1 MMKSLNQLIAFILEI
16 RTFFFFWIGQ
26 SLSEIGNRLTGFGLS
41 IWVYQHTHAVTQL
54 SLVIFFTTLPGVLI
68 TPIVGALVDRWNR
81 QLIIIISDIV
91 AGIVTLI
98 LAILLFTNHL
108 EVWHTYISAF
118 ITSLCGSFQMI
129 AKSAAVTMMVKN
141 EQIGRANGLIQLSTA
156 VGQLTAPILA
166 GILIS
171 AVQLQGLLL
180 LDFSTYIIA
189 LIILFIIKI
198 PDPEATNTKSIQGI
212 TVFNEIIYGWES
224 ISAHVVLVVLLI
236 FMTLHFFINGMTTVL
251 IDPLILSFASTATF
265 GTVMSIAGCGMVAG
279 SIFMSVWGGGKKS
292 ILSLFVF
299 SAVNGIALIIAGF
312 KPFIPSI
319 AVGLCLSFFT
329 IPIVL
334 STNFTIWQT
343 SVHPK
348 LQGRVLSLLGA
359 VTGLGLACGNL
370 SASPLADGMLE
381 PMLSNGGLLANTVGQ
396 IIEVGQGRGIG
407 FLMILEGLVMLT
419 TATFLYN
426 YFYFRQ
432 LDERWLMPKI
442 EEKRLNTKVTKVVA
456 TIEEPENIINP

>member
-1 MMKSLNQLIAFILEI
+1 MMKSFHQLINFIVEI
-16 RTFFFFWIGQ
+16 RTFFLFWIGQ

-68 TPIVGALVDRWNR
+68 TPVVGALVDRWNR
-81 QLIIIISDIV
+81 QVIIIISDIV
-91 AGIVTLI
+91 AGIVTFT

-129 AKSAAVTMMVKN
+129 AKSASITMMVKN

-166 GILIS
+166 GILIGF
-171 AVQLQGLLL
+171 VQLQGLLL
-180 LDFSTYIIA
+180 IDFSTYIIA
-189 LIILFIIKI
+189 LIILSIIKI
-198 PDPEATNTKSIQGI
+198 PQPESSDHNFNQRL
-212 TVFNEIIYGWES
+212 TVFQEIAEGWEN
-224 ISAHVVLVVLLI
+224 ISTQFILVILLV
-236 FMTLHFFINGMTTVL
+236 FMTLHFFINGMSTVL
-251 IDPLILSFASTATF
+251 IDPLILSFASTISF
-265 GTVMSIAGCGMVAG
+265 GTVMSIAGCGMILG
-279 SIFMSVWGGGKKS
+279 SIFMSIWGGGNKS
-292 ILSLFVF
+292 ISTIFVF
-299 SAVNGIALIIAGF
+299 SALNGVGLVIAGF

-319 AVGLCLSFFT
+319 ALGLFISFFT
-329 IPIVL
+329 IPIVV
-334 STNFTIWQT
+334 STNYTIWQT

-348 LQGRVLSLLGA
+348 VQGRVISLFGA

-381 PMLSNGGLLANTVGQ
+381 PMLSNGGLLASTVGQ

-407 FLMILEGLVMLT
+407 FLMILEGLLMLV
-419 TATFLYN
+419 TAMLLYN

-432 LDERWLMPKI
+432 SDEKLSMPKI
-442 EEKRLNTKVTKVVA
+442 NEQWINTTSTTIAK
-456 TIEEPENIINP
+456 TIEESDGK